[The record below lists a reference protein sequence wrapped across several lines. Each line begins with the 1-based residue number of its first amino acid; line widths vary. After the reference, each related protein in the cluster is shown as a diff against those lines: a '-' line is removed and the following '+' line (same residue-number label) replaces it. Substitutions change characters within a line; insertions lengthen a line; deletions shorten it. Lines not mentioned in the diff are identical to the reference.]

1 MGFHKAPVNAEAVT
15 PVVVHTVVAVVSLQ
29 RFLVRE
35 LFLGLRSVR
44 HDSDDQVERFLTD
57 TVASYIQPG
66 RVAENNGVAVIQQ
79 TVMELRP
86 LEREPTVTKLFF
98 TIQISQ

>member
-1 MGFHKAPVNAEAVT
+1 MNAEAVT
-15 PVVVHTVVAVVSLQ
+15 PVVVHTVVADVSLQ

-66 RVAENNGVAVIQQ
+66 RVARVVTIPGVPGIVPLGGHNGRIPGRNRVH
-79 TVMELRP
+79 
-86 LEREPTVTKLFF
+86 
-98 TIQISQ
+98 